1 VAGSGETG
9 GWDGVGGGDIGCA
22 AWLSCEEEEE
32 EEWLLCTGQARQVQH
47 GAAALE
53 EEDLIR

>member
-32 EEWLLCTGQARQVQH
+32 EWLLCTGQARQVQH